1 MYRYIFVIFQCV
13 KFKIRLYLSL
23 IHTTDQSRCSHAVQ
37 SISKKLEPM
46 TNIAKKYYCK
56 NGQEHSRERNWRSV
70 FKKRSFLLVALIDA
84 VFTATSNISPVE
96 REKHGYRCSF
106 GRFFA
111 RITRKCWKM
120 EKNSGRSFRWWTSS
134 FSILVC
140 LGKRNRM
147 LNFFHFFVLD
157 TVKSITSCTNSI
169 RINQLR

>member
-1 MYRYIFVIFQCV
+1 MYRYIFMIFQCV

-37 SISKKLEPM
+37 SILKKLEPM

-56 NGQEHSRERNWRSV
+56 NGQEHSHECNWRSV